1 MKYFLAFKSNFYLD
15 SSFNSQAPSLLLW
28 LKSMS
33 TEIKNESVASISL
46 LEGGASPIK
55 GGKCISKDAHSIQ
68 KYIHLEINNLPYLLT
83 KPNIKL

>member
-15 SSFNSQAPSLLLW
+15 SSFDSQAPSLLLW

-55 GGKCISKDAHSIQ
+55 GGKCISRDAHSIQ
-68 KYIHLEINNLPYLLT
+68 NHILLEMNNLPYLFTNHNL
-83 KPNIKL
+83 KL